1 MRNVA
6 ETSKEAY
13 RSLDPDKLTETKRKI
28 LYALSQLFQ
37 GSHEDIAAY
46 LKMERSVIWKRLSDL
61 EKDGLIFRPGIK
73 KALRSGRLGF
83 VYQLSDKSMPKTQ
96 ATEKLLA
103 GHSIADYSRK
113 INAIA
118 NSVPTQIRL
127 L

>member
-28 LYALSQLFQ
+28 LYSLSQLFRAT
-37 GSHEDIAAY
+37 HEDIAAHM
-46 LKMERSVIWKRLSDL
+46 KVDRSVVWKRMSEL

-96 ATEKLLA
+96 EAQKLLA

-118 NSVPTQIRL
+118 KSMPTQIRL